1 MKKTQRRPVSH
12 GRKLKKSM
20 KNTENI
26 QPPGT
31 PPVALQRA
39 CSAAALEL
47 DNVRD
52 AIVTFDA
59 RGNRWNILKAI
70 CNPKRSIIKLVLP
83 KSTIV
88 ISAKPQPNNKMSH
101 GEESKR

>member
-1 MKKTQRRPVSH
+1 M
-12 GRKLKKSM
+12 
-20 KNTENI
+20 NTPKDSTAERT
-26 QPPGT
+26 PGSLHSDGSA
-31 PPVALQRA
+31 VA
-39 CSAAALEL
+39 CEL

-70 CNPKRSIIKLVLP
+70 CNPKSSIIKLVLP

-88 ISAKPQPNNKMSH
+88 ISAKPQPNADLRQDAAMPTD
-101 GEESKR
+101 